1 MTLPLIAIT
10 DTASFDRT
18 LGEHGGNALVL
29 FGAPWCRPALR
40 LAAVLEGL
48 VPTLP
53 IPVLHVDVDRAP
65 SVAPR
70 FGVFAVPSLILLRS
84 GLVAAQ
90 RSGELGPDDV
100 RTWLEDLLAP
110 A

>member
-1 MTLPLIAIT
+1 MIPIADIT
-10 DTASFDRT
+10 SFDRT
-18 LGEHGGNALVL
+18 VDKHDGNALVL

-40 LAAVLEGL
+40 LATVLEGL

-65 SVAPR
+65 SVPPR

-90 RSGELGPDDV
+90 RSGELGADDV
-100 RTWLEDLLAP
+100 RMWLEDLLAP